1 MEGAVILENGQ
12 TFYGKLFGSLT
23 PSPVAEVV
31 FNTGMVGYQE
41 VMTDPSYKG
50 QMVVMTYPLMGNY
63 GLNSEDMESIMPQV
77 SGFIVKEAC
86 KIPSNWRLGENL
98 ERFLARHNITGIT
111 GIDTRKLTRVL
122 RERGTMKGMIVPLVA
137 GEVAPVYREI
147 LEASPLLDNP
157 VARVTTKQSYTVPGS
172 GKRVVVMDF
181 GIKKSILDQ
190 LKAFDLELIVV
201 PSFTGAKDILALNPD
216 GLFLSNGPG
225 DPQVVKSGINTAKVL
240 LDKLPVF
247 GICLGLQVLAL
258 AMGGETYK
266 LKFGHRGIN
275 HPVKDLRDN
284 RVYITSQNHGYAV
297 REDTLPDDTYVTHV
311 NLNDGTVEGFAHK
324 CLPVMAVQFH
334 PEASP
339 GPEDSRYLFKK
350 FFDSLNKGP
359 LA

>member
-12 TFYGKLFGSLT
+12 AFYGKLFGSLM
-23 PSPVAEVV
+23 PSPAAEVV

-63 GLNSEDMESIMPQV
+63 GLNCEDMESTEPQV
-77 SGFIVKEAC
+77 SGFIVREAC
-86 KIPSNWRLGENL
+86 KSPSNWRLQENL
-98 ERFLARHNITGIT
+98 ESFLARHNITGIM
-111 GIDTRKLTRVL
+111 GVDTRKLTRVL
-122 RERGTMKGMIVPLVA
+122 REKGTMKGMIVPLIA
-137 GEVAPVYREI
+137 GEVAPAYWKI
-147 LEASPLLDNP
+147 LEESPLLDNP
-157 VARVTTKQSYTVPGS
+157 VARVTTKQPYTIPGS

-181 GIKKSILDQ
+181 GIKKSIIEQ
-190 LKAFDLELIVV
+190 LKNLDLELIVV
-201 PSFTGAKDILALNPD
+201 PGFTGAREVLSLNPD

-225 DPQVVKSGINTAKVL
+225 DPKVVKDGINTVKVL
-240 LDKLPVF
+240 LGKLPIF
-247 GICLGLQVLAL
+247 GICLGQQVLAL
-258 AMGGETYK
+258 ALGAETYK

-297 REDTLPDDTYVTHV
+297 REETLPDDAYVTHV

-339 GPEDSRYLFKK
+339 GPEDSRYLFQK
-350 FFDSLNKGP
+350 FFDSLNRGSF
-359 LA
+359 A

>member
-12 TFYGKLFGSLT
+12 TFLGRLFGSLT

-41 VMTDPSYKG
+41 VLTDPSYKG

-63 GLNSEDMESIMPQV
+63 GLNSEDMESAKPQV
-77 SGFIVKEAC
+77 SGLIVKEAC
-86 KIPSNWRLGENL
+86 KNPANWRLEENL
-98 ERFLARHNITGIT
+98 EEFLSRHNITGIA

-147 LEASPLLDNP
+147 LEKSPLPANP
-157 VARVTTKQSYTVPGS
+157 VAQVTTKQSYAVPGS

-225 DPQVVKSGINTAKVL
+225 DPQAVKSGINTVKVL
-240 LDKLPVF
+240 LGKVPVF

-258 AMGGETYK
+258 ALGGETYK

-275 HPVKDLRDN
+275 HPVKDLASG
-284 RVYITSQNHGYAV
+284 RVYVTSQNHGYAV
-297 REDTLPDDTYVTHV
+297 RADSLPPGAYVTHV
-311 NLNDGTVEGFAHK
+311 NLNDGTVEGFAHES
-324 CLPVMAVQFH
+324 LPVMAVQFH

-339 GPEDSRYLFKK
+339 GPEDSRYLFRK
-350 FFDSLNKGP
+350 FCDSLHLGSST
-359 LA
+359 

>member
-12 TFYGKLFGSLT
+12 TFLGRLFGSLT

-41 VMTDPSYKG
+41 VLTDPSYKG

-63 GLNSEDMESIMPQV
+63 GINNEDMESEKPQV
-77 SGFIVKEAC
+77 SGLIVKEAC
-86 KIPSNWRLGENL
+86 KNPSNWRLEENL
-98 ERFLARHNITGIT
+98 DEFLARHNITGIA

-122 RERGTMKGMIVPLVA
+122 REKGTMKGMIVPLVA
-137 GEVAPVYREI
+137 GEVALVYREI
-147 LEASPLLDNP
+147 LEKSPLPANP
-157 VARVTTKQSYTVPGS
+157 VAQVTTKRSYTVPGS

-190 LKAFDLELIVV
+190 LKDFELELIVV
-201 PSFTGAKDILALNPD
+201 PSFTGVKDILALNPD

-225 DPQVVKSGINTAKVL
+225 DPQGVKSGINTVKML
-240 LDKLPVF
+240 LGKMPVF

-258 AMGGETYK
+258 ALGGETYK

-275 HPVKDLRDN
+275 HPVKDLEKG

-297 REDTLPDDTYVTHV
+297 RGDTLPAGAYVTHV
-311 NLNDGTVEGFAHK
+311 NLNDGTVEGFAHES
-324 CLPVMAVQFH
+324 LSVLAVQFH

-339 GPEDSRYLFKK
+339 GPEDSRCLFQK
-350 FFDSLNKGP
+350 FYDSMHIGP
-359 LA
+359 SV